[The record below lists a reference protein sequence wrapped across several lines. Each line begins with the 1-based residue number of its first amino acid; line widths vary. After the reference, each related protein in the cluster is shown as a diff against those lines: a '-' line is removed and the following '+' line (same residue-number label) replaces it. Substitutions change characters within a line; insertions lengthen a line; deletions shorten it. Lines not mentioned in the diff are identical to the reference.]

1 MAKVKKISINAF
13 ESVVKE
19 NFENTVTKEWF
30 GIPVT
35 ITKTISFEEVVNFV
49 AEVADN
55 CFLSDGRYIPEAM
68 QALIDCGVVRH
79 YTNINLPANLSSA
92 YELVMRSGIIDF
104 IMPEINSNQY
114 NDIIIAI
121 RDKIEYACDTNVTE
135 FRNSLEDMMESMT
148 DLQQKTK
155 DLFGK
160 ISPDEIQTL
169 LAAFGDDQAVENK
182 VVDAYIERQKADLK
196 IVGDN

>member
-13 ESVVKE
+13 ESVVKD

-68 QALIDCGVVRH
+68 QGLIDCGVVRH

-135 FRNSLEDMMESMT
+135 FRNSLTGMMESMT
-148 DLQQKTK
+148 DLQEKTK
-155 DLFGK
+155 ELFGK

-169 LAAFGDDQAVENK
+169 LAAFGDDKAVENK
-182 VVDAYIERQKADLK
+182 VVDAYIDKQKVELQ
-196 IVGDN
+196 IVGDQ

>member
-68 QALIDCGVVRH
+68 QGLIDCGVVRH

-121 RDKIEYACDTNVTE
+121 RDKIEYVCDSNTAE
-135 FRNSLEDMMESMT
+135 FKHAMEKMTISMNEI
-148 DLQQKTK
+148 QEATK

-160 ISPDEIQTL
+160 VSPDDIQKIIGL
-169 LAAFGDDQAVENK
+169 YGDDHTIEER
-182 VVDAYIERQKADLK
+182 VVDEYLKQKNPELK
-196 IVGDN
+196 IVGEE

>member
-104 IMPEINSNQY
+104 IMPEINSSQY

-135 FRNSLEDMMESMT
+135 FRNSLSDMMASMT
-148 DLQQKTK
+148 DLQDKTK
-155 DLFGK
+155 EMFGK

-169 LAAFGDDQAVENK
+169 LAAFSDDKAVENK
-182 VVDAYIERQKADLK
+182 VVDAYIEHKKADLK

>member
-13 ESVVKE
+13 EGVVKE
-19 NFENTVTKEWF
+19 NFENIVTKEWF

-49 AEVADN
+49 AEVTDN

-104 IMPEINSNQY
+104 IMPEINSSQY

-135 FRNSLEDMMESMT
+135 FRNSLSDMMASMT
-148 DLQQKTK
+148 DLQDKTK
-155 DLFGK
+155 EMFGK

-169 LAAFGDDQAVENK
+169 LAAFSDDKAVENK
-182 VVDAYIERQKADLK
+182 VVDAYIEHKKADLK

>member
-68 QALIDCGVVRH
+68 QALINCGVVRH

-121 RDKIEYACDTNVTE
+121 RDKIEYVCDSNTAE
-135 FRNSLEDMMESMT
+135 FKHAMEKMTISMNEI
-148 DLQQKTK
+148 QEATK

-160 ISPDEIQTL
+160 VSSDDIQKIIGL
-169 LAAFGDDQAVENK
+169 YSDDHAIEER
-182 VVDAYIERQKADLK
+182 VVDEYLKQKNPELK
-196 IVGDN
+196 IVGEE

>member
-35 ITKTISFEEVVNFV
+35 ITKTISFEDVVNFV

-55 CFLSDGRYIPEAM
+55 CFLDDGRYIPEAM
-68 QALIDCGVVRH
+68 HALINCGVVRH
-79 YTNINLPANLSSA
+79 YTNINLPSSLSAA

-104 IMPEINSNQY
+104 VMPEINSDQY
-114 NDIIIAI
+114 SDIIIAI
-121 RDKIEYACDTNVTE
+121 RDKIEYACDTDVTE
-135 FRNSLEDMMESMT
+135 FRNSLLDMMASMT
-148 DLQQKTK
+148 DLQDRTK
-155 DLFGK
+155 ELFGK
-160 ISPDEIQTL
+160 ISPDEVQSL
-169 LAAFGDDQAVENK
+169 LGAFGDDKAVENK

>member
-13 ESVVKE
+13 EKIVKE

-92 YELVMRSGIIDF
+92 YELVMQSGIMDF

-135 FRNSLEDMMESMT
+135 FKNSLSEMVRSMT
-148 DLQQKTK
+148 DLQEKTTEM
-155 DLFGK
+155 FGR
-160 ISPDEIQTL
+160 ISPDEISAL
-169 LAAFGDDQAVENK
+169 LSAFSDDKAIENK
-182 VVDAYIERQKADLK
+182 IVDAYIERQKADSK
-196 IVGDN
+196 VIGDN

>member
-13 ESVVKE
+13 EKTIKE
-19 NFENTVTKEWF
+19 SFENTVTKDWF

-79 YTNINLPANLSSA
+79 YTNISLPANLSSA
-92 YELVMRSGIIDF
+92 YELVMQSGIIDF
-104 IMPEINSNQY
+104 IMSEINYSQY
-114 NDIIIAI
+114 NNIVLAI
-121 RDKIEYACDTNVTE
+121 RDKVEYTCESNTAE
-135 FRNSLEDMMESMT
+135 FKHAMEKMAISMNEI
-148 DLQQKTK
+148 QEATK
-155 DLFGK
+155 DLFDK
-160 ISPDEIQTL
+160 VSPDDIQRIVGL
-169 LAAFGDDQAVENK
+169 YGDDHTIEER
-182 VVDAYIERQKADLK
+182 VVDEYLKQKSLELK
-196 IVGDN
+196 IVGEE

>member
-135 FRNSLEDMMESMT
+135 FRNSLSDMMASMT
-148 DLQQKTK
+148 DLQDKTK
-155 DLFGK
+155 EMFGK

-169 LAAFGDDQAVENK
+169 LAAFGDDKAVENK
-182 VVDAYIERQKADLK
+182 VVDAYIEHQKADLK

>member
-35 ITKTISFEEVVNFV
+35 ITKTISFEDVVNFV

-68 QALIDCGVVRH
+68 HALINCGVVRH
-79 YTNINLPANLSSA
+79 YTNINLPSSLSAA

-104 IMPEINSNQY
+104 VMPEINSDQY
-114 NDIIIAI
+114 SDIIIAI
-121 RDKIEYACDTNVTE
+121 RDKIEYACDTDVTE
-135 FRNSLEDMMESMT
+135 FRNSLLDMMASMT
-148 DLQQKTK
+148 DLQDRTK
-155 DLFGK
+155 ELFGK

-169 LAAFGDDQAVENK
+169 LAAFGDDKAVENK
-182 VVDAYIERQKADLK
+182 VVDAYIERQNGDLK

>member
-19 NFENTVTKEWF
+19 NFENTVTKDWF

-135 FRNSLEDMMESMT
+135 FRNSLSDMMASMT
-148 DLQQKTK
+148 DLQDKTK
-155 DLFGK
+155 EMFGK

-169 LAAFGDDQAVENK
+169 LAAFGDDKAVENK
-182 VVDAYIERQKADLK
+182 VVDAYIEHQKADLK

>member
-121 RDKIEYACDTNVTE
+121 RDKIEYVCDSNTAE
-135 FRNSLEDMMESMT
+135 FKHAMEKMTISMNEI
-148 DLQQKTK
+148 QEATK

-160 ISPDEIQTL
+160 VSPDDIQKIIGL
-169 LAAFGDDQAVENK
+169 YGDDHAIEER
-182 VVDAYIERQKADLK
+182 VVDEYLKQKNPELK
-196 IVGDN
+196 IVGEE

>member
-35 ITKTISFEEVVNFV
+35 ITKTISFEDVVSFV

-55 CFLSDGRYIPEAM
+55 CFLDDGRYIPEAM
-68 QALIDCGVVRH
+68 HALINCGVVRH
-79 YTNINLPANLSSA
+79 YTNINLPSSLSAA

-104 IMPEINSNQY
+104 VMSEINSDQY
-114 NDIIIAI
+114 SDIIIAI
-121 RDKIEYACDTNVTE
+121 RDKIEYACDTDVTE
-135 FRNSLEDMMESMT
+135 FRNSLLDMMASMT
-148 DLQQKTK
+148 DLQDRTK
-155 DLFGK
+155 ELFGK
-160 ISPDEIQTL
+160 ISPDEVQSL
-169 LAAFGDDQAVENK
+169 LGAFGDDKAVENK
-182 VVDAYIERQKADLK
+182 VVDAYIERQNADLK

>member
-55 CFLSDGRYIPEAM
+55 CFLSDGRYVPEAM

-79 YTNINLPANLSSA
+79 YTNINLPTNVSSA
-92 YELVMRSGIIDF
+92 YDLAMRSGIIDF

-114 NDIIIAI
+114 NDIIVAI

-135 FRNSLEDMMESMT
+135 FRNSLSGMMESMM
-148 DLQQKTK
+148 DLQNKTRE
-155 DLFGK
+155 LFGK
-160 ISPDEIQTL
+160 ISPEEIQTL
-169 LAAFGDDQAVENK
+169 LTAFGDDKAVENK
-182 VVDAYIERQKADLK
+182 IVDAYIEHQRADLK
-196 IVGDN
+196 IVGE

>member
-13 ESVVKE
+13 EGVVKE

-35 ITKTISFEEVVNFV
+35 ITKTISFEEVINFV
-49 AEVADN
+49 AEVTDN
-55 CFLSDGRYIPEAM
+55 CFLSDGRYVPEAM

-79 YTNINLPANLSSA
+79 YTNINLPTNLSSA
-92 YELVMRSGIIDF
+92 YDLVMRSGIIDF

-114 NDIIIAI
+114 NDIIVAI
-121 RDKIEYACDTNVTE
+121 RDKIEYACDANTAE
-135 FRNSLEDMMESMT
+135 FRHVMNEMTSSMNEI
-148 DLQQKTK
+148 QEATK

-160 ISPDEIQTL
+160 VSPDDVQKIIGL
-169 LAAFGDDQAVENK
+169 YGDDHTIEER
-182 VVDAYIERQKADLK
+182 VVDEYLKQKNPELK
-196 IVGDN
+196 IVGDE

>member
-13 ESVVKE
+13 EKIVKE

-49 AEVADN
+49 AEVANN

-68 QALIDCGVVRH
+68 QALIDCGVVRY
-79 YTNINLPANLSSA
+79 YTNINLPTNLSSA
-92 YELVMRSGIIDF
+92 YELVMRSGIMDF

-135 FRNSLEDMMESMT
+135 FKNSLSEMVRSMT
-148 DLQQKTK
+148 DLQEKTTEM
-155 DLFGK
+155 FGR
-160 ISPDEIQTL
+160 ISPDEISTL
-169 LAAFGDDQAVENK
+169 LSAFSDDKAIENK
-182 VVDAYIERQKADLK
+182 IVDAYIERQKADSK
-196 IVGDN
+196 VVGDN

>member
-1 MAKVKKISINAF
+1 MAKIKKISINAF

-135 FRNSLEDMMESMT
+135 FRNSLTGMMESMT
-148 DLQQKTK
+148 DLQDKTK
-155 DLFGK
+155 ELFGK
-160 ISPDEIQTL
+160 ISPDDVQSL
-169 LAAFGDDQAVENK
+169 LNAFSNGKDVEEK
-182 VVDAYIERQKADLK
+182 VVDAYIDRQKVELQ
-196 IVGDN
+196 IVGDQ

>member
-13 ESVVKE
+13 EGVVKE

-35 ITKTISFEEVVNFV
+35 ITKTISFEDVVNFV

-55 CFLSDGRYIPEAM
+55 CFLGDGRYIPEAM
-68 QALIDCGVVRH
+68 HALINCGVVRH
-79 YTNINLPANLSSA
+79 YTNINLPSSLSAA

-104 IMPEINSNQY
+104 VMPEINSDQY
-114 NDIIIAI
+114 SDIIIAI
-121 RDKIEYACDTNVTE
+121 RDKIEYACDTDVTE
-135 FRNSLEDMMESMT
+135 FRNSLLDMMASVT
-148 DLQQKTK
+148 DLQEKTK
-155 DLFGK
+155 ELFGK

-169 LAAFGDDQAVENK
+169 LAAFGDDKAVENK